1 MLKLSGLSV
10 YYGGVQAL
18 WDVSMAAEANQLVT
32 VIGSN
37 GAGKTTLLNAVA
49 GLLPLARGSI
59 EFLGRPI
66 HTLPPYDIVT
76 RGVSLVPEGRR
87 VFSRMSVRENL
98 EMGAYH
104 RGARAMLR
112 PRLEEIMT
120 FFPVLRRRQTQS
132 AGNLSGGE
140 QQMLAIGRA
149 LMSRP
154 TLLLLDEPS
163 LGLAPKIVSQIFE
176 AIRAL
181 RATGVTIIVVE
192 QNVQKALS
200 LADRAY
206 VLESG
211 RVVMEGPAEE
221 LAAHPQVRKAYL
233 GL

>member
-1 MLKLSGLSV
+1 MLKLSGISV
-10 YYGGVQAL
+10 FYGGVQAL
-18 WDVSMAAEANQLVT
+18 WDVSITVEAHQLVA

-49 GLLPLARGSI
+49 GLLTLARGSI
-59 EFLGRPI
+59 EFLSRAI
-66 HTLPPYDIVT
+66 HTLPPYEIVT

-87 VFSRMSVRENL
+87 IFSRMSVRENL
-98 EMGAYH
+98 EMGAYQ
-104 RGARAMLR
+104 RGARSTL
-112 PRLEEIMT
+112 PQRLEDIMAL
-120 FFPVLRRRQTQS
+120 FPVLRQRQKQL

-154 TLLLLDEPS
+154 ALLLMDEPS

-176 AIRAL
+176 ALHAL
-181 RATGVTIIVVE
+181 RAEGVTILLVE

-200 LADRAY
+200 LANRAY

-211 RVVMEGPAEE
+211 RIVMEGPAEE
-221 LAAHPQVRKAYL
+221 LAGHPHVRKAYL

>member
-10 YYGGVQAL
+10 FYGGVQAL
-18 WDVSMAAEANQLVT
+18 WDVSITAEARQLVA
-32 VIGSN
+32 VLGSN

-59 EFLGRPI
+59 EFLSRAI
-66 HTLPPYDIVT
+66 HTLPPYEIVT
-76 RGVSLVPEGRR
+76 RGVALVPEGRR
-87 VFSRMSVRENL
+87 IFSRMSVRENL

-104 RGARAMLR
+104 RGARATLR
-112 PRLEEIMT
+112 QRLEEIMT
-120 FFPVLRRRQTQS
+120 LFPVLRERQTQP
-132 AGNLSGGE
+132 AGYLSGGE

-181 RATGVTIIVVE
+181 RAEGVTIIVVE

-211 RVVMEGPAEE
+211 RIVMEGPADE
-221 LAAHPQVRKAYL
+221 LAAHPHVRKAYL

>member
-1 MLKLSGLSV
+1 MLRLSGLSV
-10 YYGGVQAL
+10 FYGGVQAL
-18 WDVSMAAEANQLVT
+18 WDVSITAEAHQLVA
-32 VIGSN
+32 VLGNN

-49 GLLPLARGSI
+49 GLLPLARGTI
-59 EFLGRPI
+59 EFQNRAI
-66 HTLPPYDIVT
+66 HTLPAYEIVT
-76 RGVSLVPEGRR
+76 RGVALVPEGRR
-87 VFSRMSVRENL
+87 IFSRMSVRENL

-104 RGARAMLR
+104 VGARAAL
-112 PRLEEIMT
+112 PQRLEEIMT
-120 FFPVLRRRQTQS
+120 LFPVLRERQSQP
-132 AGNLSGGE
+132 AGYLSGGE

-154 TLLLLDEPS
+154 SLLLLDEPS

-176 AIRAL
+176 AIRGL
-181 RATGVTIIVVE
+181 RAEGVTIIVVE

-211 RVVMEGPAEE
+211 RIVMEGPANE
-221 LAAHPQVRKAYL
+221 LAAHPHVRRAYL